1 MRKKEICYVGAGVG
15 VGVENCRR
23 IKTGLAGVTILLL
36 ALICRLFYIQV
47 LCHEEFADTA
57 AVQYEMAVEGLDT
70 RGQIFDRNMK
80 PLTGST
86 YKYYYILKTSVL
98 NEECGLLLAQTGA
111 ENITAGDGDGTS
123 GMNQGS
129 GAQNL
134 SKYQV
139 FQTEHYIENVSSS
152 LRSQY
157 GAYVFRTKARYTDD
171 QLACHLIGYLNDAEK
186 RGVSGLELLCEE
198 RLEAGSD
205 GLVLM
210 ADAAGNILPGAAP
223 AAESADGQVPENN
236 SVIVTID
243 SDLQRKC
250 ESMLSSSSACV
261 VSDGQTGEILALAS
275 APGFNPNDIASYL
288 DDDSDCLLNK
298 ALQGA
303 YAPGSVFK
311 LVVAA
316 AALESDGCAATR
328 TFECTGEAAAGGL
341 TVRCA
346 TAPPGGH
353 GTINM
358 YEAMAKSCN
367 SYFVQLGEL
376 IGKDRILAM
385 ARNLGLGETVLQD
398 YPEESEGN
406 VPSDYETSDRD
417 ISNLSIGQGTLLVTP
432 LQINRL
438 TAIIAKGGR
447 NVEMTLFPE
456 EKLTSSQ
463 ISVTNTGDDADSIT
477 PASFDNGCVSTDS
490 GTQLISPETASE
502 LHTMMFSTAEYGT
515 ASGPDWKTPVWAK
528 TGTAE
533 ARLRG
538 QPAKHCWLTGFCRV
552 PASAA
557 GSRCYVITVFV
568 EDGISGSATAL
579 PIFEKIVDYLNQ

>member
-1 MRKKEICYVGAGVG
+1 M
-15 VGVENCRR
+15 
-23 IKTGLAGVTILLL
+23 
-36 ALICRLFYIQV
+36 
-47 LCHEEFADTA
+47 
-57 AVQYEMAVEGLDT
+57 
-70 RGQIFDRNMK
+70 
-80 PLTGST
+80 
-86 YKYYYILKTSVL
+86 
-98 NEECGLLLAQTGA
+98 
-111 ENITAGDGDGTS
+111 
-123 GMNQGS
+123 
-129 GAQNL
+129 
-134 SKYQV
+134 
-139 FQTEHYIENVSSS
+139 
-152 LRSQY
+152 
-157 GAYVFRTKARYTDD
+157 
-171 QLACHLIGYLNDAEK
+171 
-186 RGVSGLELLCEE
+186 
-198 RLEAGSD
+198 
-205 GLVLM
+205 
-210 ADAAGNILPGAAP
+210 
-223 AAESADGQVPENN
+223 
-236 SVIVTID
+236 
-243 SDLQRKC
+243 
-250 ESMLSSSSACV
+250 
-261 VSDGQTGEILALAS
+261 
-275 APGFNPNDIASYL
+275 
-288 DDDSDCLLNK
+288 
-298 ALQGA
+298 
-303 YAPGSVFK
+303 
-311 LVVAA
+311 VAA
-316 AALESDGCAATR
+316 AALESGGCAATR

-417 ISNLSIGQGTLLVTP
+417 ISNLSIGQGALLVTP

-477 PASFDNGCVSTDS
+477 PASFGNGCVSTDS

-502 LHTMMFSTAEYGT
+502 LQTMMFSTAEYGT

-533 ARLRG
+533 ASLRG

-579 PIFEKIVDYLNQ
+579 PIFEKIVDYLNH

>member
-1 MRKKEICYVGAGVG
+1 MRRRENYYAG

-23 IKTGLAGVTILLL
+23 IKIGLVAVILLLL
-36 ALICRLFYIQV
+36 ALVCRLFYIQV

-86 YKYYYILKTSVL
+86 YKYYYIIKTSAL
-98 NEECGLLLAQTGA
+98 DQECGILLAQTGA
-111 ENITAGDGDGTS
+111 ENITAGGGD
-123 GMNQGS
+123 GS
-129 GAQNL
+129 GARNLEDNTQNL
-134 SKYQV
+134 PKYQV

-152 LRSQY
+152 LRREY

-171 QLACHLIGYLNDAEK
+171 QLACHLIGYLNDSEK

-205 GLVLM
+205 RLVLL
-210 ADAAGNILPGAAP
+210 ADAAGNILPGTAP

-236 SVIVTID
+236 SVIVSVD

-250 ESMLSSSSACV
+250 EILLSGSSACV
-261 VSDGQTGEILALAS
+261 VSDGHTGEILALAS
-275 APGFNPNDIASYL
+275 APGFNPNDIVSYL
-288 DDDSDCLLNK
+288 DDDSDCLMNK
-298 ALQGA
+298 AVQGA

-316 AALESDGCAATR
+316 AALEGGVCAATR

-341 TVRCA
+341 KVRCA

-367 SYFVQLGEL
+367 SYFVQLGEF
-376 IGKDRILAM
+376 IGKDGILAM
-385 ARNLGLGETVLQD
+385 ARNLGLGEVVLQAFPD
-398 YPEESEGN
+398 ESEGN
-406 VPSDYETSDRD
+406 VPSYYETSDRD
-417 ISNLSIGQGTLLVTP
+417 ISNLSIGQGTLLTTP

-438 TAIIAKGGR
+438 TAIIARGGKDA
-447 NVEMTLFPE
+447 ELTLFPE

-463 ISVTNTGDDADSIT
+463 MPVYFNMHQ
-477 PASFDNGCVSTDS
+477 NLS
-490 GTQLISPETASE
+490 GSGKQLISPETASE
-502 LHTMMFSTAEYGT
+502 LQTMMRKAAEYGT
-515 ASGPDWKTPVWAK
+515 ASGPEWKTPVWAK

-533 ARLRG
+533 ASLRG
-538 QPAKHCWLTGFCRV
+538 QPAKNCWLTGFCRV
-552 PASAA
+552 PAPEAESGAGSAGGRASEA

-579 PIFEKIVDYLNQ
+579 PIFEKIVDYLNH